1 MNDRYLIHYGVK
13 GMKWG
18 VRKKYY
24 TSSMN
29 SDRVLKK
36 GTAYQN
42 ISRNSKRDI
51 SRNTPIYTSHTYNDN
66 NAYAGRY
73 ADSMKFL
80 GDTPYKNVLELN
92 KDIKIPSQRK
102 AAEYFLDMYKKDP
115 EGVSKAIGQAYA
127 DLDWFHGIDKFRN
140 WNANRISSKFQSKG
154 EDWVLNKG
162 YMTFNQ
168 TMMTDKKYK
177 LRTDYYSIL
186 RKNGYSGLLDV
197 NDIQTGYGAEDPII
211 FIHPKGNLKLKSSK
225 PLTSGEIELA
235 NARYQYNQALKE
247 RKSFNNIVNADQPYR
262 SAKKYLKETEKKY
275 GSSK

>member
-36 GTAYQN
+36 GTTYQN
-42 ISRNSKRDI
+42 ISKNNKRDI
-51 SRNTPIYTSHTYNDN
+51 SRNTPVYTSHTYNDN
-66 NAYAGRY
+66 NAYAGHY
-73 ADSMKFL
+73 AESMKFF

-92 KDIKIPSQRK
+92 KDVKIPSQKK

-115 EGVSKAIGQAYA
+115 KGVSNAIGQAYA
-127 DLDWFHGIDKFRN
+127 DLDWFNGIKKFRN
-140 WNANRISSKFQSKG
+140 WNANRISNKFQTKG

-177 LRTDYYSIL
+177 ARTDYYNTL
-186 RKNGYSGLLDV
+186 RKHGYGGLLDV

-211 FIHPKGNLKLKSSK
+211 FIHPKGSMKLKESK
-225 PLTSGEIELA
+225 PLSNKDIEIA
-235 NARYQYNQALKE
+235 SARYNYNKALKN
-247 RKSFNNIVNADQPYR
+247 RKSFDNIVNADQPYR
-262 SAKKYLKETEKKY
+262 TAKKELKKVEKKY
-275 GSSK
+275 GLDK